1 MAKIRYEFD
10 QIAPV
15 YKENEAFMLMRNL
28 KDSFY
33 AHQSK
38 PSPVILIL
46 RIKKC
51 AEHDHIQASSAHP
64 SVRDGMVQI

>member
-1 MAKIRYEFD
+1 MPEIRYEFD

-38 PSPVILIL
+38 PFTCDPDIGHQ
-46 RIKKC
+46 KKN
-51 AEHDHIQASSAHP
+51 
-64 SVRDGMVQI
+64 